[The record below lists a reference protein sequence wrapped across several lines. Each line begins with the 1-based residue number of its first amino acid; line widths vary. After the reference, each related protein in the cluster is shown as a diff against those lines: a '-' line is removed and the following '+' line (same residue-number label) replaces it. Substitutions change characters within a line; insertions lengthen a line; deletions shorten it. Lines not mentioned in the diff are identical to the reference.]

1 MMDISIQIAVFAN
14 WSVDLD
20 NFEKEVEVV
29 ELLFFGE
36 TGTFLR
42 NLKS

>member
-1 MMDISIQIAVFAN
+1 MMDITIQIAVFAN

-29 ELLFFGE
+29 ELLLFGE
-36 TGTFLR
+36 TGTILR